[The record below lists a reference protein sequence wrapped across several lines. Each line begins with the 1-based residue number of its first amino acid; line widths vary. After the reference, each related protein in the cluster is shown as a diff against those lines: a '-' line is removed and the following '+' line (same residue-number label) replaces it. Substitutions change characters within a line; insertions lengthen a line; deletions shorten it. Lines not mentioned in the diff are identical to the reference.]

1 MNQYSVLMAVY
12 INDEPEYFRAAV
24 ESMLNQTLR
33 PSQIVIVC
41 DGELKDTHNS
51 IISHFEKDNEGLF
64 TIVRIKENFG
74 VWNALNKG
82 LKFCKNELIARMDS
96 DDISVRKRCE
106 IQMLK
111 FQQNP
116 ALDYI
121 GSYAKEFVCST
132 ENVASVRKVPL
143 TNHEIKRYAKRRN
156 PFNNPTVMYKKSKVI
171 ACGGYRKMKRCE
183 DYDLAVRLIM
193 RGAVCEN
200 IPESLLYYRLTD
212 DTFQRRKNWNNT
224 KGFIYVRFLNWR
236 RGFSSFWDF
245 LLLSLLQV
253 ILCFMPTCA
262 TKWFYQKILRK
273 QG

>member
-1 MNQYSVLMAVY
+1 MAVY
-12 INDEPEYFRAAV
+12 INDDPEYFRAAV

-41 DGELKDTHNS
+41 DGKLRDYHNS
-51 IISHFEKDNEGLF
+51 IISSFEKSYEHLF
-64 TIVRIKENFG
+64 TIIRIKENLG

-96 DDISVRKRCE
+96 DDISVSQRCA

-111 FQQNP
+111 FQENP
-116 ALDYI
+116 ELDYI

-132 ENVASVRKVPL
+132 ENVVSVRKVPL
-143 TNHEIKRYAKRRN
+143 TSDEIKSYAKRRN

-193 RGAVCEN
+193 SGAVCEN
-200 IPESLLYYRLTD
+200 IPKSLLFYRLTE
-212 DTFQRRKNWNNT
+212 DTFDRRKNWNNT

-236 RGFSSFWDF
+236 RGFCSFWDF